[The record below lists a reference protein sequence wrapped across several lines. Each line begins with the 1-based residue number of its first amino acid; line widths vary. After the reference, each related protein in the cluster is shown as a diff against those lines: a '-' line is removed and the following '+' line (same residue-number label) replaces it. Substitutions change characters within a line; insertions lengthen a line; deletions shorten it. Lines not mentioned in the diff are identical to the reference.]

1 MTNWAAYD
9 AALRQRGRLTLWFT
23 EEAIAAWRAEP
34 RTTPGHA
41 GRATALLRPGDHD
54 GADVA
59 RCLWLGAAP
68 DRGAHRLHRATA
80 RARPAGARPLHPWPA
95 CQEAVAAGQ
104 GARDRRADPPLGDS
118 TGLKRCGPGEGLI
131 EKHGTRKRRS
141 WSKLHIGVDAV
152 SGQIVAASVTDRA
165 VDDAAQLGPLL
176 DQVTSP
182 VCAVIGDGAYD
193 RTEVYAAVHER
204 HPDAQVVAPPRA
216 GAVLSDTAA
225 TAPTPRDQHLQA
237 MAEKGRLGWHKQS
250 GDNRR
255 AMVEGQ
261 IGRFKQVIGPRLRFQ
276 TAEAQA
282 TEIAIAVEVLN
293 RKLDRGRP
301 NSVRVA

>member
-1 MTNWAAYD
+1 M
-9 AALRQRGRLTLWFT
+9 ALRQTEGLIASIVQRLGLDLRVPDHSTL
-23 EEAIAAWRAEP
+23 
-34 RTTPGHA
+34 G
-41 GRATALLRPGDHD
+41 
-54 GADVA
+54 
-59 RCLWLGAAP
+59 
-68 DRGAHRLHRATA
+68 
-80 RARPAGARPLHPWPA
+80 
-95 CQEAVAAGQ
+95 
-104 GARDRRADPPLGDS
+104 RRAKRLSLPAKARVTGGPIHLLVDS
-118 TGLKRCGPGEGLI
+118 TGLKRCGPGEGRI

-250 GDNRR
+250 GDNRSGRDRNR
-255 AMVEGQ
+255 ASHYGW
-261 IGRFKQVIGPRLRFQ
+261 
-276 TAEAQA
+276 
-282 TEIAIAVEVLN
+282 
-293 RKLDRGRP
+293 
-301 NSVRVA
+301 